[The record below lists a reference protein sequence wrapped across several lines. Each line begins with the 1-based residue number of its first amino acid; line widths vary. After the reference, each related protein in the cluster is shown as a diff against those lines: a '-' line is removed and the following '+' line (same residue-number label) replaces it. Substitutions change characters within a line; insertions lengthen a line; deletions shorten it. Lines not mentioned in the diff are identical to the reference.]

1 MIQVHRDLYNLPK
14 FKNAVVTIGTF
25 DGVHSGHQQII
36 QQLKNE
42 AEGINGETV
51 IITFYPHPRK
61 IISAGT
67 NDVRILT
74 TLDEKI
80 DLLDKHGVAHLVVVP
95 FDNQFAQQ
103 SAEEYVKDFIVA
115 KFHPSTLII
124 GYDHR
129 FGKNRKG
136 DYHLLEDMG
145 EVFNYK
151 VKEIPGHILHDIT
164 ISSTKIRA
172 ALLSNDV
179 ATANE
184 FLGYR
189 YFFSGEIIEGDKIGR
204 TIGYPTAN
212 IKILEDEKLVPG
224 DGVYAVKVSGGNLNS
239 TLNGMM
245 YIGTRPVVNGKYR
258 VIEVNLFNFE
268 GDVYGQVL
276 KVEIHHFVRE
286 DIHFTGLEPLKI
298 QLAKDKEA
306 TLLKLQHLD

>member
-1 MIQVHRDLYNLPK
+1 MIQVHRDLNNLPV

-36 QQLKNE
+36 RQLKNE
-42 AEGINGETV
+42 AQAINGETV

-61 IISAGT
+61 IISGGT

-80 DLLDKHGVAHLVVVP
+80 KLLDDHGVDHLVVVQ
-95 FDNQFAQQ
+95 FDSQFAQQ
-103 SAEEYVKDFIVA
+103 NAEEYVRDFIVA

-129 FGKNRKG
+129 FGKNRTG

-145 EVFNYK
+145 LEFGYK
-151 VKEIPGHILHDIT
+151 VKEIPEHILHDVT

-172 ALLSNDV
+172 ALLSNDI

-189 YFFSGEIIEGDKIGR
+189 YFFSGEIIQGDKIGR

-212 IKILEDEKLVPG
+212 IKILEEEKLVPG
-224 DGVYAVKVSGGNLNS
+224 DGVYAVKVSVESMG
-239 TLNGMM
+239 TFNGMM

-258 VIEVNLFNFE
+258 VIEVNLFDFE
-268 GDVYGQVL
+268 GEVYGQIL
-276 KVEIHHFVRE
+276 KVEMHYFVRA
-286 DIHFTGLEPLKI
+286 DIHFTGLEPLKN
-298 QLAKDKEA
+298 QLAKDKED
-306 TLLKLQHLD
+306 TLSKLQD

>member
-1 MIQVHRDLYNLPK
+1 MIQVHRDLNNLPK

-25 DGVHSGHQQII
+25 DGVHTGHQQII
-36 QQLKNE
+36 KQLKNE
-42 AEGINGETV
+42 AVAINGETV

-80 DLLDKHGVAHLVVVP
+80 DLLNKHGVDHLVVVE
-95 FDNQFAQQ
+95 FTNEFAQQ
-103 SAEEYVKDFIVA
+103 SAAEYVKDFIVA

-129 FGKNRKG
+129 FGKNRTG
-136 DYHLLEDMG
+136 DYHLLEEMG

-151 VKEIPGHILHDIT
+151 VKEIPGHILHNIT

-172 ALLSNDV
+172 ALLSNDI
-179 ATANE
+179 ATTNE
-184 FLGYR
+184 FLGYE

-212 IKILEDEKLVPG
+212 FKILEEEKLVPG
-224 DGVYAVKVSGGNLNS
+224 DGVYAVKVSGENLRS
-239 TLNGMM
+239 HSGMM

-258 VIEVNLFNFE
+258 VIEVNLFDFD
-268 GDVYGQVL
+268 GDVYGQIL
-276 KVEIHHFVRE
+276 KVEIHYFIRG

-306 TLLKLQHLD
+306 TLLTLESKS